1 MAQSTSGLAAGE
13 SRGSLR
19 AFKGATRASTIPQFP
34 MNDGAAEGVAVP
46 TSPVR
51 SGDAVALAKALGV
64 GTDTAETLV
73 QAGYGSPEAVRG
85 MSETALERLGVATAD
100 VERIRHPVGGT
111 TAADP
116 DHAAEQDR
124 IVERWAGTVRK
135 AERPR
140 RRHVAIPSKDSTDT
154 LRKWVEGDDGALEE
168 WISSSEPVRPA
179 PFPAPAPSTPAAEE
193 TPARGRPAE
202 SVPAPVLEREET
214 VVRWLTGLLDRV
226 KTDQFD
232 PSSLIQETQELHRQL
247 FDEHTKR
254 KQLEDEVEHVKR
266 GSIAVI
272 KYVRSHEAKEREVA
286 LRSKDDEIAELKLR
300 LLALEDA
307 GAHPAATEVTAPV
320 AGGTP
325 PRATADAVEKSTR
338 ELEAKL
344 REEFAEREHAY
355 IERETDLRRRTV
367 QLESE
372 VRSLRAEVE
381 RTQERG
387 EILTA
392 GDGAV
397 TAELDR
403 RLKEVDNRERDL
415 LARENELRKRFEEI
429 RISADEID
437 RRRAPV
443 DARERELA
451 AVDQQLKV
459 RKEALDAE
467 ARRLEELRSDS
478 AAAGAASGSEDARR
492 AAALF
497 VELKSKEEEL
507 RAREMSLKNRTA
519 EVERMAAR
527 TTSAEPESAEAAR
540 EPTEV
545 RVRSG
550 IRRLDDLLYGGYP
563 VGAQLLVNGP
573 AHTGKD
579 VLARMFS
586 VEGLKNDI
594 PSIWV
599 VTDSTWNQV
608 REDLAGLYPKYAEAE
623 KAGMVRFVDLYTRN
637 VVGSPQASP
646 GVRLLASTDKGVL
659 DQLTQSVNA
668 ISEELKEKYP
678 TYRLV
683 FETVSTL
690 TAYLDTSAT
699 FRFLQPFIGR
709 RKIDQAVAYYLLD
722 RGMHSDSD
730 LDTFEHMVDGS
741 INLKIEQLKT
751 FLSVKGVGETQS
763 RAWIGYTFTK
773 RALNLGSFS
782 LDHIR

>member
-1 MAQSTSGLAAGE
+1 
-13 SRGSLR
+13 
-19 AFKGATRASTIPQFP
+19 
-34 MNDGAAEGVAVP
+34 MNDGAAEGVTAP
-46 TSPVR
+46 TTTPVR

-73 QAGYGSPEAVRG
+73 QAGYGSPDAVRG
-85 MSETALERLGVATAD
+85 MSETALQRLGVATAD
-100 VERIRHPVGGT
+100 VERIRRPPGG
-111 TAADP
+111 ASASDP
-116 DHAAEQDR
+116 DRAAEQDR

-140 RRHVAIPSKDSTDT
+140 KRRVAIPSKDSTDT

-168 WISSSEPVRPA
+168 WISSSEPVRSTPSSV
-179 PFPAPAPSTPAAEE
+179 PAPSAPSAAEA
-193 TPARGRPAE
+193 PARGRPAD

-247 FDEHTKR
+247 FDEQTKR
-254 KQLEDEVEHVKR
+254 KQLEEEVEHVKR

-286 LRSKDDEIAELKLR
+286 LRAKEDEIAELKLR

-307 GAHPAATEVTAPV
+307 ESQPAAAATVAP
-320 AGGTP
+320 AIGAP
-325 PRATADAVEKSTR
+325 SPRATADAVEKSTR
-338 ELEAKL
+338 ELEGRL

-392 GDGAV
+392 GGEAV
-397 TAELDR
+397 TAEVER
-403 RLKEVDNRERDL
+403 RLKEVDARERDL
-415 LARENELRKRFEEI
+415 LARENELRTRFEEI
-429 RISADEID
+429 RISSDEID
-437 RRRAPV
+437 RRRAPLET
-443 DARERELA
+443 RERELA
-451 AVDQQLKV
+451 GVDQQLKV

-467 ARRLEELRSDS
+467 ARRLEELRSET
-478 AAAGAASGSEDARR
+478 AATGAASGSDDARR

-497 VELKSKEEEL
+497 VELRAKEEEL

-527 TTSAEPESAEAAR
+527 ATSAEPEAATAEAAR
-540 EPTEV
+540 EPADV

-579 VLARMFS
+579 VLARLFS
-586 VEGLKNDI
+586 VEGLKLEI

-599 VTDSTWNQV
+599 ITDSTWNQV
-608 REDLAGLYPKYAEAE
+608 RDDLAGLYPKYAEAE
-623 KAGMVRFVDLYTRN
+623 KEGMIRFVDLYSRN
-637 VVGSPQASP
+637 VVGSPQATP
-646 GVRLLASTDKGVL
+646 GVRMLSSTDKGVL
-659 DQLTQSVNA
+659 DQLTQSVNG
-668 ISEELKEKYP
+668 ISEELKEKYS
-678 TYRLV
+678 TYRLI
-683 FETVSTL
+683 FESISTL
-690 TAYLDTSAT
+690 TAYLDTAAT

-709 RKIDQAVAYYLLD
+709 RKIDQAVAYYVLD

-730 LDTFEHMVDGS
+730 LETLEHMVDGS
-741 INLKIEQLKT
+741 INMKIEQLKT
-751 FLSVKGVGETQS
+751 FLAVKGIGETQS

-773 RALNLGSFS
+773 RSLNLGSFS